1 MRLLPE
7 GVAELDP
14 NIRWV
19 VETHLR
25 VFEEVVCGPLDREPG
40 APSTEEAVERM
51 RRAVRRRDK
60 KAEDEAIVD
69 CTRAEMREWW
79 RDFPERQLLTDL
91 YRRDAQRRAKRGSP
105 DSRRRPS
112 HQEGLRVARGLL
124 ADIPDTG
131 PLDAEHEAA
140 AVSRVLAGQG
150 LVSNTVPSRAVLRD
164 HIRRSLS
171 SGAHFDALNHICED
185 LDNRGKAVTGPLA
198 KWRQEVADGRR
209 RRPAMKPIPPH
220 RPANP
225 AQLKRDIHIQFTIE
239 VLKSVGIAPNG
250 YHVSGC
256 RIVAEALGL
265 PEYNGRT
272 HLESV
277 LLEKVLR
284 ARDAEALEGHRRTDR
299 ARPNPLRRAPQSGY
313 KSLSSPSWGEAASR
327 SSPRRSASA
336 VMGCW
341 KTARLLAQGGRL
353 VATPDRSH
361 HEIPYLMTNFLAAR
375 PSTFPSWDVAASPVK
390 RGGDARTTI
399 VHPLLRRPAH
409 AP

>member
-1 MRLLPE
+1 MDSLVIATGDQRMRLLPE

-14 NIRWV
+14 NIQWV

-25 VFEEVVCGPLDREPG
+25 VLEEVVCGPMDPEPG
-40 APSTEEAVERM
+40 APSMEEAVERM
-51 RRAVRRRDK
+51 RRAVRRKDR

-69 CTRAEMREWW
+69 YTRAEMREWW
-79 RDFPERQLLTDL
+79 QDFPERQLLTDL
-91 YRRDAQRRAKRGSP
+91 YRRANIRRAKRGSP
-105 DSRRRPS
+105 PDGGRRPT
-112 HQEGLRVARGLL
+112 HQVGLRVARGLL
-124 ADIPDTG
+124 ADISDTG
-131 PLDAEHEAA
+131 SLDAEHEAA

-164 HIRRSLS
+164 HIRRSPS

-225 AQLKRDIHIQFTIE
+225 AQLARDIHIQFTIE

-265 PEYNGRT
+265 REYNVERIWKACSWRKSFVPVMQKHSKAIAERT
-272 HLESV
+272 GLDQTH
-277 LLEKVLR
+277 
-284 ARDAEALEGHRRTDR
+284 
-299 ARPNPLRRAPQSGY
+299 
-313 KSLSSPSWGEAASR
+313 
-327 SSPRRSASA
+327 
-336 VMGCW
+336 
-341 KTARLLAQGGRL
+341 
-353 VATPDRSH
+353 
-361 HEIPYLMTNFLAAR
+361 
-375 PSTFPSWDVAASPVK
+375 
-390 RGGDARTTI
+390 
-399 VHPLLRRPAH
+399 
-409 AP
+409 